1 MTGVVA
7 AGFAG
12 LATLLLLVPVGRLHG
27 STGGPRRLLGLGQL
41 AVPVIGAV
49 ALVELSVPTVLIA
62 LGLAGVA
69 AGVRAF
75 RRRSARRAATL
86 RRAQVLAAC
95 EGLAADLAA
104 GQAPIQALNRM
115 SEEWPELRA
124 VSDAAAIG
132 TDVPAAFRTAAE
144 QEGAAMLRVA
154 AAAWS
159 VSYRSGGGLADAM
172 AVAADTIRDEQAT
185 ARVVATEIAAA
196 LATARLLAL
205 LPIGILVLGRGM
217 GGDPFGFLLWTTG
230 GQVCLTIGLVLA
242 WIGSAWLERIT
253 DQVEQA

>member
-1 MTGVVA
+1 MNELVA

-12 LATLLLLVPVGRLHG
+12 LGTLFLVVPVGRLG
-27 STGGPRRLLGLGQL
+27 STVGYRRLLALSQFAT
-41 AVPVIGAV
+41 AVIAAV
-49 ALVELSVPTVLIA
+49 ALVELALPPLLVA
-62 LGLAGVA
+62 LGLGVVA
-69 AGVRAF
+69 AGVREL
-75 RRRSARRAATL
+75 RRRSARREAAR

-104 GQAPIQALNRM
+104 GQAPIQALSRM
-115 SEEWPELRA
+115 SEEWPELRT

-132 TDVPAAFRTAAE
+132 ADVSAAFRTASE
-144 QEGAAMLRVA
+144 HEGAAMLRVA

-159 VSYRSGGGLADAM
+159 VAHRSGAGLADAM
-172 AVAADTIRDEQAT
+172 GVAADTMRDEQAT

-217 GGDPFGFLLWTTG
+217 GGDPFGFLIGTFG
-230 GQVCLTIGLVLA
+230 GQVCLTVGLVLA
-242 WIGSAWLERIT
+242 WTGSTWLEHIT